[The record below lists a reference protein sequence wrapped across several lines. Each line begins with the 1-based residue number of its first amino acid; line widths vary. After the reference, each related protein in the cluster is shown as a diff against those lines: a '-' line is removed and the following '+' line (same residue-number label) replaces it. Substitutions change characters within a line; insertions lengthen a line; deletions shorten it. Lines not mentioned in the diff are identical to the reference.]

1 MTLSYGTKCSVLLPL
16 QRSRAEKSL
25 PQELPIDGIRQLSE
39 LLKSDGDLGL
49 EFHLH
54 AFEGVGRVRL
64 PLEPLDA
71 GVGAVR
77 RESARG
83 RRVVQAVVHPV
94 QRAVT
99 AGVEPPAGLVLLAA
113 VGPPHVVVPV
123 RGREAHALVI
133 AQTVP
138 GCAVVAPQL
147 QSVVVLL
154 TRHPHLQ
161 HTADTHVGQQAR
173 LGNLSNK
180 VIPVTVTG
188 LRDQYHL
195 EVHVSVGAEL
205 SLTKIQI
212 IILDTH
218 SSSVLNLGLVSL
230 SVTYQT
236 QTEKRRTPPFTL

>member
-1 MTLSYGTKCSVLLPL
+1 MTLGYGTKCSVLLPL

-25 PQELPIDGIRQLSE
+25 PQELAIDGIRQLSE

-77 RESARG
+77 RGSARG

-94 QRAVT
+94 QRAVA
-99 AGVEPPAGLVLLAA
+99 AGVEPPARLVLLAA

-161 HTADTHVGQQAR
+161 HTADTHVGLLKPGSQAR
-173 LGNLSNK
+173 GKSRQPGPWKMKPRNK

-188 LRDQYHL
+188 LRD
-195 EVHVSVGAEL
+195 
-205 SLTKIQI
+205 
-212 IILDTH
+212 
-218 SSSVLNLGLVSL
+218 
-230 SVTYQT
+230 
-236 QTEKRRTPPFTL
+236 